1 DAAAPVRASAASALR
16 QIGPPARDRAPV
28 LRGHVTDSDARVRL
42 SVVSALAA
50 IRADD
55 AATVRALIAAL
66 AADPD
71 PTVRVGAI
79 LALERLGKATDARA
93 ELVRA
98 AQDENALVRTNATV
112 SLAA

>member
-1 DAAAPVRASAASALR
+1 
-16 QIGPPARDRAPV
+16 
-28 LRGHVTDSDARVRL
+28 
-42 SVVSALAA
+42 VSALAA

-66 AADPD
+66 GDSD

-79 LALERLGKATDARA
+79 LALEHLGKSADARS

-98 AQDENALVRTNATV
+98 AQDENAVVRTTATV
-112 SLAA
+112 SLAALPDAAK